1 VGELHLEDI
10 EDKVWIINL
19 KGVLETTVKG
29 SECDGVVEKKRDP
42 DLEDGK
48 GLL

>member
-10 EDKVWIINL
+10 EDKVWSINL

-29 SECDGVVEKKRDP
+29 SEYDGLSRRREIQT
-42 DLEDGK
+42 
-48 GLL
+48 